1 MVTRRSRIIYGATVI
16 GPFPEPRIVKAGK
29 DMPIQATVQGPVQR
43 HAVRAALVPQR
54 VTEIRDLRRIFYEV
68 AIDIRF
74 HTGVFKN
81 RTGFDPVATDKEIM
95 PGLQAR
101 HPSPLGLNIV
111 VLDKTDGRFHIVQ
124 EKFRIDTGRIHD
136 AIVEIKR
143 ERTIIAAFAVG
154 SALALAGTSFQS
166 IFKNPLVSPDLLGVS
181 NGAGFGAA
189 LAIIL
194 SSSNFLI
201 QILAFVFGII
211 SVSITYLISRAYKAG
226 GILVLVLSGVAISA
240 FFNALISCIKFV
252 ADPQDKLP
260 EIIYW
265 LMGSL
270 SSVTIDKLIMITIP
284 FVIGIIILLLLRW
297 QMNIL
302 AMGDEEAQSLG
313 LNPTRIRLLIIAGC
327 TLLTSAAVSI
337 SGIIG
342 WIGLIIPHM
351 ARMIV
356 GPDNRILIPAS
367 LSLGASFLLL
377 VDNISRAVIP
387 IEIPIG
393 ILTSVI
399 GVPIFLYLLKRGY
412 SEWS

>member
-1 MVTRRSRIIYGATVI
+1 MDSQNKEVITFLLLVILPIILFFASFLI
-16 GPFPEPRIVKAGK
+16 GRYPISPVDVVKTILSPIFPQLKVSQTITTIVF
-29 DMPIQATVQGPVQR
+29 
-43 HAVRAALVPQR
+43 
-54 VTEIRDLRRIFYEV
+54 EIRLPR
-68 AIDIRF
+68 
-74 HTGVFKN
+74 
-81 RTGFDPVATDKEIM
+81 
-95 PGLQAR
+95 
-101 HPSPLGLNIV
+101 
-111 VLDKTDGRFHIVQ
+111 
-124 EKFRIDTGRIHD
+124 
-136 AIVEIKR
+136 
-143 ERTIIAAFAVG
+143 IIAAFAVG

-313 LNPTRIRLLIIAGC
+313 LNPIRIRLLIIAGC